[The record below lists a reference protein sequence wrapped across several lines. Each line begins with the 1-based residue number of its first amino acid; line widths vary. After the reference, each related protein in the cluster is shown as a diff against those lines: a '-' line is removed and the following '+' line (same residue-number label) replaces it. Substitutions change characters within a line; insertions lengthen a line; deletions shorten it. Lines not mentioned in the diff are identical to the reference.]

1 MANLTAQ
8 SAFDFRVIATGKN
21 PTVTTNNT
29 NFSLAI
35 QYSNKVTYDMT
46 IHPVDRFPSSP
57 DLLDLAGVLSS
68 WSAKIKGKPY
78 FTLTGVEPD
87 VLSLSTNLEID
98 LLRAEGLGRYAG
110 NNHATLMA
118 LMLHGDDKIT
128 GSNANDRLAG
138 FTGDDTLNGGK
149 GADVLTGGSGDD
161 IFEFRYFGKRDADT
175 VTDFDP
181 ESDLIALDRSV
192 FKSLPAELS
201 PEMLVVNAKPKAID
215 ANDWLLFDSA
225 AGKLYYDAD
234 ANGKG
239 KPELIAK
246 LTGVHDLDFDNFTM
260 ISAIA

>member
-21 PTVTTNNT
+21 PATGLKPDGLTGT
-29 NFSLAI
+29 I
-35 QYSNKVTYDMT
+35 MYSNKVEYEMT
-46 IHPVDRFPSSP
+46 FTPMSRAPSTDVLS
-57 DLLDLAGVLSS
+57 LAKVISS

-78 FTLTGVEPD
+78 FTLTDVEPNES
-87 VLSLSTNLEID
+87 SLSTSIEIEF
-98 LLRAEGLGRYAG
+98 LRDEGLGRYAG
-110 NNHATLMA
+110 NNYATLMA
-118 LMLHGDDKIT
+118 LTLHGDDKIS

-138 FTGDDTLNGGK
+138 FAGDDTLNGGK
-149 GADVLTGGSGDD
+149 GADVLTGGSGYD

-175 VTDFDP
+175 VTDFDT

-201 PEMLVVNAKPKAID
+201 PEMLVVNAKPKALD

-260 ISAIA
+260 VSAIA